1 LCIDKWEVVVMSI
14 AKYLEHTLLKPEAT
28 VQDITKLCAEA
39 KEYKLG
45 GVCINACYVGL
56 AHKLL
61 AGTDVK
67 IVTVV
72 GFPLGADRAEV
83 KALATK
89 LAVQEDQCDEV
100 DMVINMSA
108 FKSGNYEE
116 VVADIAAVVE
126 AAKPYA
132 VKVIIE
138 TCLLTDEEKF
148 KACEFVAKGGAAFVK
163 TSTGFNKGGAT
174 VHDVEILAREA
185 KRYGI
190 GVKAAGGIR
199 DYETAKAMIAAGADR
214 IGTSAGV
221 AICQDEAKA
230 MGGGL
235 PK

>member
-1 LCIDKWEVVVMSI
+1 MSV

-28 VQDITKLCAEA
+28 VTDIMKLCAEA
-39 KEYKLG
+39 KEYNLG
-45 GVCINACYVGL
+45 GVCVNTCYAGL
-56 AHKLL
+56 ARHLL
-61 AGTDVK
+61 TGTDVK
-67 IVTVV
+67 VVTVV
-72 GFPLGADRAEV
+72 GFPLGADRSEV

-89 LAVQEDQCDEV
+89 LAVDEDHVDEV
-100 DMVINMSA
+100 DMVMNMSA
-108 FKSGNYEE
+108 FKSGNYDG
-116 VVADIAAVVE
+116 VVEDIAAVVE

-132 VKVIIE
+132 VKGIIE
-138 TCLLTDEEKF
+138 TCLLTDEEKV
-148 KACEFVAKGGAAFVK
+148 KACELVAKGGATFVK
-163 TSTGFNKGGAT
+163 TSTGFSKGGAT
-174 VHDVEILAREA
+174 LHDVEILAREA

-221 AICQDEAKA
+221 AICEDEAKA

>member
-1 LCIDKWEVVVMSI
+1 MSI

-28 VQDITKLCAEA
+28 VTDIMKLCAEA
-39 KEYKLG
+39 KEYNLG
-45 GVCINACYVGL
+45 GVCVNTCYAGL
-56 AHKLL
+56 ARHLL
-61 AGTDVK
+61 TGTDVK

-72 GFPLGADRAEV
+72 GFPLGADRSEV

-89 LAVQEDQCDEV
+89 LAVDEDHVDEV
-100 DMVINMSA
+100 DMVMNMSA
-108 FKSGNYEE
+108 FKSGNYDG
-116 VVADIAAVVE
+116 VVEDIAVVVE

-138 TCLLTDEEKF
+138 TCLLTDEEKV
-148 KACEFVAKGGAAFVK
+148 KACELVAKGGAAFVK
-163 TSTGFNKGGAT
+163 TSTGFSKGGAT
-174 VHDVEILAREA
+174 THDVEILAREA

-199 DYETAKAMIAAGADR
+199 DYEAAKAMIAAGADR

-221 AICQDEAKA
+221 AICEDEAKA

>member
-1 LCIDKWEVVVMSI
+1 MSI

-28 VQDITKLCAEA
+28 VTDIMKLCAEA
-39 KEYKLG
+39 KEYNLG
-45 GVCINACYVGL
+45 GVCVNTCYAGL
-56 AHKLL
+56 ARHLL
-61 AGTDVK
+61 TGTDVK

-72 GFPLGADRAEV
+72 GFPLGADRSEV

-89 LAVQEDQCDEV
+89 LAVDEDHVDEV
-100 DMVINMSA
+100 DMVMNMSA
-108 FKSGNYEE
+108 FKSGNYDG
-116 VVADIAAVVE
+116 VVEDIAAVVE

-138 TCLLTDEEKF
+138 TCLLTDEEKV
-148 KACEFVAKGGAAFVK
+148 KACELVAKGGAAFVK
-163 TSTGFNKGGAT
+163 TSTGFSKGGAT
-174 VHDVEILAREA
+174 LHDVEILAREA

-199 DYETAKAMIAAGADR
+199 DYETAKAMIAIGADR

-221 AICQDEAKA
+221 AICEDEAKA

>member
-1 LCIDKWEVVVMSI
+1 MSI

-28 VQDITKLCAEA
+28 VTDIMKLCAEA
-39 KEYKLG
+39 KEYNLG
-45 GVCINACYVGL
+45 GVCVNTCYAGL
-56 AHKLL
+56 ARHLL
-61 AGTDVK
+61 TGTDVK

-72 GFPLGADRAEV
+72 GFPLGADRSEV

-89 LAVQEDQCDEV
+89 LAVDEDHVDEV
-100 DMVINMSA
+100 DMVMNMSA
-108 FKSGNYEE
+108 FKSGNYDG
-116 VVADIAAVVE
+116 VVEDIAAVVE

-138 TCLLTDEEKF
+138 TCLLTDEEKV
-148 KACEFVAKGGAAFVK
+148 KACELVAKGGAAFVK
-163 TSTGFNKGGAT
+163 TSTGFSKGGAT
-174 VHDVEILAREA
+174 THDVEILAREA

-221 AICQDEAKA
+221 AICEDEAKA

>member
-1 LCIDKWEVVVMSI
+1 MSI

-28 VQDITKLCAEA
+28 VTDIMKLCAEA
-39 KEYKLG
+39 KEYNLG
-45 GVCINACYVGL
+45 GVCVNTCYAGL
-56 AHKLL
+56 ARHLL
-61 AGTDVK
+61 TGTDVK

-72 GFPLGADRAEV
+72 GFPLGADRSEV

-89 LAVQEDQCDEV
+89 LAVDEDHVDEV
-100 DMVINMSA
+100 DMVMNMSA
-108 FKSGNYEE
+108 FKSGNYGG
-116 VVADIAAVVE
+116 VVEDIAAVVE

-138 TCLLTDEEKF
+138 TCLLSDEEKV
-148 KACEFVAKGGAAFVK
+148 KACELVAKGGAAFVK
-163 TSTGFNKGGAT
+163 TSTGFSKGGAT
-174 VHDVEILAREA
+174 LHDVEILAREA

-221 AICQDEAKA
+221 AICEDEAKA

>member
-1 LCIDKWEVVVMSI
+1 MSI

-28 VQDITKLCAEA
+28 VTDIMKLCAEA
-39 KEYKLG
+39 KEYNLG
-45 GVCINACYVGL
+45 GVCVNTCYAGL
-56 AHKLL
+56 ARHLL
-61 AGTDVK
+61 TGTDVK

-72 GFPLGADRAEV
+72 GFPLGADRSEV

-89 LAVQEDQCDEV
+89 LAVDEDHVDEV
-100 DMVINMSA
+100 DMVMNMSA
-108 FKSGNYEE
+108 FKSGNYDG
-116 VVADIAAVVE
+116 VVEDIAAVVE

-138 TCLLTDEEKF
+138 TCLLTDEEKV
-148 KACEFVAKGGAAFVK
+148 KACELVAKGGAAFVK
-163 TSTGFNKGGAT
+163 TSTGFSKGGAT
-174 VHDVEILAREA
+174 IHDVEILAREA

-221 AICQDEAKA
+221 AICEDEAKA

>member
-1 LCIDKWEVVVMSI
+1 MSI

-28 VQDITKLCAEA
+28 VTDIMKLCAEA
-39 KEYKLG
+39 KEYNLG
-45 GVCINACYVGL
+45 GVCVNTCYAGL
-56 AHKLL
+56 ARHLL
-61 AGTDVK
+61 TGTDVK

-72 GFPLGADRAEV
+72 GFPLGADRSEV

-89 LAVQEDQCDEV
+89 LAVDEDHVDEV
-100 DMVINMSA
+100 DMVMNMSA
-108 FKSGNYEE
+108 FKSGNYDG
-116 VVADIAAVVE
+116 VVEDIAAVVE

-138 TCLLTDEEKF
+138 TCLLSDEEKI
-148 KACEFVAKGGAAFVK
+148 KACELVAKGGAAFVK
-163 TSTGFNKGGAT
+163 TSTGFSKGGAT
-174 VHDVEILAREA
+174 THDVEILACEA

-221 AICQDEAKA
+221 AICEDEAKA

>member
-1 LCIDKWEVVVMSI
+1 MSI

-28 VQDITKLCAEA
+28 VTDIMKLCAEA
-39 KEYKLG
+39 KEYNLG
-45 GVCINACYVGL
+45 GVCVNTCYAGL
-56 AHKLL
+56 ARHLL
-61 AGTDVK
+61 TGTDVK

-72 GFPLGADRAEV
+72 GFPLGADRSEV

-89 LAVQEDQCDEV
+89 LAVDEDHVDEV
-100 DMVINMSA
+100 DMVMNMSA
-108 FKSGNYEE
+108 FKSGNYDG
-116 VVADIAAVVE
+116 VVEDIAAVVE

-138 TCLLTDEEKF
+138 TCLLTDEEKV
-148 KACEFVAKGGAAFVK
+148 KACELVAKGGAAFVK
-163 TSTGFNKGGAT
+163 TSTGFSKGGAT
-174 VHDVEILAREA
+174 LHDVEILAREA

-199 DYETAKAMIAAGADR
+199 DYERAKAMIAAGADR

-221 AICQDEAKA
+221 AICEDEAKA

>member
-1 LCIDKWEVVVMSI
+1 MVSI

-28 VQDITKLCAEA
+28 VTDIMKLCAEA
-39 KEYKLG
+39 KEYNLG
-45 GVCINACYVGL
+45 GVCVNTCYAGL
-56 AHKLL
+56 ARHLL
-61 AGTDVK
+61 TGTDVK
-67 IVTVV
+67 VVTVV
-72 GFPLGADRAEV
+72 GFPLGADRSEV

-89 LAVQEDQCDEV
+89 LAVDEDHVDEV
-100 DMVINMSA
+100 DMVMNMSA
-108 FKSGNYEE
+108 FKSGNYYG
-116 VVADIAAVVE
+116 VVEDIAAVVE

-138 TCLLTDEEKF
+138 TCLLSDEEKV
-148 KACEFVAKGGAAFVK
+148 KACELVAKGGAAFVK
-163 TSTGFNKGGAT
+163 TSTGFSKGGAT
-174 VHDVEILAREA
+174 THDVEILAREA

-221 AICQDEAKA
+221 AICEDEAKA

>member
-1 LCIDKWEVVVMSI
+1 MSI

-28 VQDITKLCAEA
+28 VTDIMKLCAEA
-39 KEYKLG
+39 KEYNLG
-45 GVCINACYVGL
+45 GVCVNTCYAGL
-56 AHKLL
+56 ARHLL
-61 AGTDVK
+61 TGTDVK

-72 GFPLGADRAEV
+72 GFPLGADRSEV

-89 LAVQEDQCDEV
+89 LAVDEDHVDEV
-100 DMVINMSA
+100 DMVMNMSA
-108 FKSGNYEE
+108 FKSGNYDG
-116 VVADIAAVVE
+116 VVEDIAAVVE

-138 TCLLTDEEKF
+138 TCLLTDEEKV
-148 KACEFVAKGGAAFVK
+148 KACELVAKGGAAFVK
-163 TSTGFNKGGAT
+163 TSTGFSKGGAT
-174 VHDVEILAREA
+174 LHDVEILAREA

-199 DYETAKAMIAAGADR
+199 DYETAKAMIAVGADR

-221 AICQDEAKA
+221 AICEDEAKA

>member
-1 LCIDKWEVVVMSI
+1 MSI

-28 VQDITKLCAEA
+28 VTDIMNLCAEA
-39 KEYKLG
+39 KEYNLG
-45 GVCINACYVGL
+45 GVCVNTCYAGL
-56 AHKLL
+56 ARHLL
-61 AGTDVK
+61 TGTDVK

-72 GFPLGADRAEV
+72 GFPLGADRSEV

-89 LAVQEDQCDEV
+89 LAVDEDHVDEV
-100 DMVINMSA
+100 DMVMNMSA
-108 FKSGNYEE
+108 FKSGNYDG
-116 VVADIAAVVE
+116 VVEDIAAVVE

-138 TCLLTDEEKF
+138 TCLLTDEEKV
-148 KACEFVAKGGAAFVK
+148 KACELVAKGGAAFVK
-163 TSTGFNKGGAT
+163 TSTGFSKGGAT
-174 VHDVEILAREA
+174 THDVEILAREA

-221 AICQDEAKA
+221 AICEDEAKA

>member
-1 LCIDKWEVVVMSI
+1 MSI

-28 VQDITKLCAEA
+28 VTDIMKLCAEA
-39 KEYKLG
+39 KEYNLG
-45 GVCINACYVGL
+45 GVCVNTCYAGL
-56 AHKLL
+56 ARHLL
-61 AGTDVK
+61 TGTDVK

-72 GFPLGADRAEV
+72 GFPLGADRSEV

-89 LAVQEDQCDEV
+89 LAVDEDHVDEV
-100 DMVINMSA
+100 DMVMNMSA
-108 FKSGNYEE
+108 FKSGNYDG
-116 VVADIAAVVE
+116 VVEDIAAVVE

-138 TCLLTDEEKF
+138 TCLLSDEEKV
-148 KACEFVAKGGAAFVK
+148 KACELVAKGGAAFVK
-163 TSTGFNKGGAT
+163 TSTGFSKGGAT
-174 VHDVEILAREA
+174 LHDVEILAREA

-221 AICQDEAKA
+221 AICEDEAKA

>member
-1 LCIDKWEVVVMSI
+1 MSI

-28 VQDITKLCAEA
+28 VTDIMKLCAEA
-39 KEYKLG
+39 KEYNLG
-45 GVCINACYVGL
+45 GVCVNTCYAGL
-56 AHKLL
+56 ARHLL
-61 AGTDVK
+61 TGTDVK

-72 GFPLGADRAEV
+72 GFPLGADRSEV

-89 LAVQEDQCDEV
+89 LAVDEDHVDEV

-108 FKSGNYEE
+108 FKSGNYDG
-116 VVADIAAVVE
+116 VVEDIAAVVE

-138 TCLLTDEEKF
+138 TCLLTDEEKV
-148 KACEFVAKGGAAFVK
+148 KACELVAKGGAAFVK
-163 TSTGFNKGGAT
+163 TSTGFSKGGAT
-174 VHDVEILAREA
+174 THDVEILAREA

-221 AICQDEAKA
+221 AICEDEAKA

>member
-1 LCIDKWEVVVMSI
+1 MSI

-28 VQDITKLCAEA
+28 VTDIMKLCAEA
-39 KEYKLG
+39 KEYNLG
-45 GVCINACYVGL
+45 GVCVNTCYAGL
-56 AHKLL
+56 ARHLL
-61 AGTDVK
+61 TGTDVK

-72 GFPLGADRAEV
+72 GFPLGADRSEV

-89 LAVQEDQCDEV
+89 LAVDEDHVDEV
-100 DMVINMSA
+100 DMVMNLSA
-108 FKSGNYEE
+108 FKSGNYDG
-116 VVADIAAVVE
+116 VVEDIAAVVE

-138 TCLLTDEEKF
+138 TCLLTDEEKV
-148 KACEFVAKGGAAFVK
+148 KACELVAKGGAAFVK
-163 TSTGFNKGGAT
+163 TSTGFSKGGAT
-174 VHDVEILAREA
+174 THDVEILAREA

-221 AICQDEAKA
+221 AICEDEAKA

>member
-1 LCIDKWEVVVMSI
+1 MSI

-28 VQDITKLCAEA
+28 VTDIMKLCAEA
-39 KEYKLG
+39 KEYNLG
-45 GVCINACYVGL
+45 GVCVNTCYAGL
-56 AHKLL
+56 ARHLL
-61 AGTDVK
+61 TGTDVK

-72 GFPLGADRAEV
+72 GFPLGADRSEV

-89 LAVQEDQCDEV
+89 LAVDEDHVDEV
-100 DMVINMSA
+100 DMVMNMSA
-108 FKSGNYEE
+108 FKSGNYDG
-116 VVADIAAVVE
+116 VVEDIAAVVE

-138 TCLLTDEEKF
+138 TCLLTDEEKV
-148 KACEFVAKGGAAFVK
+148 KACELVAKGGAAFVK
-163 TSTGFNKGGAT
+163 TSTGFSKGGAT
-174 VHDVEILAREA
+174 THDVEILAREA

-199 DYETAKAMIAAGADR
+199 DYETAKAMIAAGAER

-221 AICQDEAKA
+221 AICEDEAKA
-230 MGGGL
+230 MGGGM

>member
-1 LCIDKWEVVVMSI
+1 MSI

-28 VQDITKLCAEA
+28 VTDIMKLCAEA
-39 KEYKLG
+39 KEYNLG
-45 GVCINACYVGL
+45 GVCVNTCYAGL
-56 AHKLL
+56 ARHLL
-61 AGTDVK
+61 TGTDVK

-72 GFPLGADRAEV
+72 GFPLGADRSEV

-89 LAVQEDQCDEV
+89 LAVDEDHVDEV
-100 DMVINMSA
+100 DMVMHMSA
-108 FKSGNYEE
+108 FKSGNYDG
-116 VVADIAAVVE
+116 VVEDIAAVVE

-138 TCLLTDEEKF
+138 TCLLTDEEKV
-148 KACEFVAKGGAAFVK
+148 KACELVAKGGAAFVK
-163 TSTGFNKGGAT
+163 TSTGFSKGGAT
-174 VHDVEILAREA
+174 THDVEILAREA

-221 AICQDEAKA
+221 AICEDEAKA

>member
-1 LCIDKWEVVVMSI
+1 MSI

-28 VQDITKLCAEA
+28 VTDIMKLCAEA
-39 KEYKLG
+39 KEYNLG
-45 GVCINACYVGL
+45 GVCVNTCYAGL
-56 AHKLL
+56 ARHLL
-61 AGTDVK
+61 TGTDVK

-72 GFPLGADRAEV
+72 GFPLGADRSEV

-89 LAVQEDQCDEV
+89 LAVDEDHVDEV
-100 DMVINMSA
+100 DMVMNMSA
-108 FKSGNYEE
+108 FKSGNYDG
-116 VVADIAAVVE
+116 VVEDIAAVVE

-138 TCLLTDEEKF
+138 TCLLTDEEKV
-148 KACEFVAKGGAAFVK
+148 KACELVAKGGAAFVK
-163 TSTGFNKGGAT
+163 TSTGFSKGGAT
-174 VHDVEILAREA
+174 LHDVEILAREA

-199 DYETAKAMIAAGADR
+199 GYETAKAMIAAGADR

-221 AICQDEAKA
+221 AICEDEAKA

>member
-1 LCIDKWEVVVMSI
+1 MSI
-14 AKYLEHTLLKPEAT
+14 TKYLEHTLLKPEAT
-28 VQDITKLCAEA
+28 VTDIMKLCAEA
-39 KEYKLG
+39 KEYNLG
-45 GVCINACYVGL
+45 GVCVNPCYAGL
-56 AHKLL
+56 ACHLL
-61 AGTDVK
+61 TGTDVK

-72 GFPLGADRAEV
+72 GFPLGADRSEV

-89 LAVQEDQCDEV
+89 LAVDEDHVDEV
-100 DMVINMSA
+100 DMVMNMSA
-108 FKSGNYEE
+108 FKSGNYDG
-116 VVADIAAVVE
+116 VVEDIAAVVE

-138 TCLLTDEEKF
+138 TCLLTDEEKV
-148 KACEFVAKGGAAFVK
+148 KACELVAKGGAAFVK
-163 TSTGFNKGGAT
+163 TSTGFSKGGAT
-174 VHDVEILAREA
+174 THDVEILAREA

-221 AICQDEAKA
+221 AICEDEAKA

>member
-1 LCIDKWEVVVMSI
+1 MSI

-28 VQDITKLCAEA
+28 VTDIMKLCAEA
-39 KEYKLG
+39 KEYNLG
-45 GVCINACYVGL
+45 GVCVNTCYAGL
-56 AHKLL
+56 ARHLL
-61 AGTDVK
+61 TGTDVK

-72 GFPLGADRAEV
+72 GFPLGADRSEV

-89 LAVQEDQCDEV
+89 LAVDEDHVDEV
-100 DMVINMSA
+100 DLVMNLSA
-108 FKSGNYEE
+108 FKSGNYDG
-116 VVADIAAVVE
+116 VVEDIAAVVE

-138 TCLLTDEEKF
+138 TCLLTDEEKV
-148 KACEFVAKGGAAFVK
+148 KACELVAKGGAAFVK
-163 TSTGFNKGGAT
+163 TSTGFSKGGAT
-174 VHDVEILAREA
+174 LHDVEILAREA

-190 GVKAAGGIR
+190 GVKAAAGIR

-221 AICQDEAKA
+221 AICEDEAKA

>member
-1 LCIDKWEVVVMSI
+1 MSI

-28 VQDITKLCAEA
+28 VTDIMKLCAEA
-39 KEYKLG
+39 KEYNLG
-45 GVCINACYVGL
+45 GVCVNTCYAGL
-56 AHKLL
+56 ARHLL
-61 AGTDVK
+61 TGTDVK

-72 GFPLGADRAEV
+72 GFPLGADRSEV

-89 LAVQEDQCDEV
+89 LAVDEDHVDEV
-100 DMVINMSA
+100 DMVMNMSA
-108 FKSGNYEE
+108 FKSGNYDG
-116 VVADIAAVVE
+116 VVEDIAAVVE

-138 TCLLTDEEKF
+138 TCLLTDEEKV
-148 KACEFVAKGGAAFVK
+148 KACELVAKGGAAFVK
-163 TSTGFNKGGAT
+163 TSTGFSKGGAT
-174 VHDVEILAREA
+174 IHDVEILAREA

-221 AICQDEAKA
+221 AICEDEEKA

>member
-1 LCIDKWEVVVMSI
+1 MSI

-28 VQDITKLCAEA
+28 VTDIMKLCAEA
-39 KEYKLG
+39 KEYNLG
-45 GVCINACYVGL
+45 GVCVNTCYAGL
-56 AHKLL
+56 ARHLL
-61 AGTDVK
+61 TCTDVK

-72 GFPLGADRAEV
+72 GFPLGADRSEV

-89 LAVQEDQCDEV
+89 LAVDEDHVDEV
-100 DMVINMSA
+100 DMVMNMSA
-108 FKSGNYEE
+108 FKSGNYDG
-116 VVADIAAVVE
+116 VVEDIAAVVE

-138 TCLLTDEEKF
+138 TCLLTDEEKV
-148 KACEFVAKGGAAFVK
+148 KACELVAKGGAAFVK
-163 TSTGFNKGGAT
+163 TSTGFSKGGAT
-174 VHDVEILAREA
+174 LHDVEILAREA

-214 IGTSAGV
+214 IGTSADV
-221 AICQDEAKA
+221 AICEDEAKA

>member
-1 LCIDKWEVVVMSI
+1 MVSI

-28 VQDITKLCAEA
+28 VTDIMKLCAEA
-39 KEYKLG
+39 KEYNLG
-45 GVCINACYVGL
+45 GVCVNTCYAGL
-56 AHKLL
+56 ARHLL
-61 AGTDVK
+61 TGTDVK

-72 GFPLGADRAEV
+72 GFPLGADRSEV

-89 LAVQEDQCDEV
+89 LAVDEDHVDEV
-100 DMVINMSA
+100 DMVMNMSA
-108 FKSGNYEE
+108 FKSGNYDG
-116 VVADIAAVVE
+116 VVEDIAAVVE

-138 TCLLTDEEKF
+138 TCLLSDEEKV
-148 KACEFVAKGGAAFVK
+148 KACELVAKGGAAFVK
-163 TSTGFNKGGAT
+163 TSTGFSKGGAT
-174 VHDVEILAREA
+174 LHDVEILAREA

-221 AICQDEAKA
+221 AICEDEAKA

>member
-1 LCIDKWEVVVMSI
+1 MSI

-28 VQDITKLCAEA
+28 VTDIMKLCAEA
-39 KEYKLG
+39 KEYNLG
-45 GVCINACYVGL
+45 GVCVNTCYAGL
-56 AHKLL
+56 ARHLL
-61 AGTDVK
+61 TGTDVK

-72 GFPLGADRAEV
+72 GFPLGADRSEV

-89 LAVQEDQCDEV
+89 LAVDEDHVDEV
-100 DMVINMSA
+100 DMVMNMSA
-108 FKSGNYEE
+108 FKSGNYDG
-116 VVADIAAVVE
+116 VVEDIAAVVE

-132 VKVIIE
+132 VKVIID
-138 TCLLTDEEKF
+138 TCLLSDEEKV
-148 KACEFVAKGGAAFVK
+148 KACELVAKGGAAFVK
-163 TSTGFNKGGAT
+163 TSTGFSKGGAT
-174 VHDVEILAREA
+174 LHDVEILAREA

-199 DYETAKAMIAAGADR
+199 DDETAKAMIATGADR

-221 AICQDEAKA
+221 AICEDEAKA

>member
-1 LCIDKWEVVVMSI
+1 MSI

-28 VQDITKLCAEA
+28 VTDIMKLCAEA
-39 KEYKLG
+39 KEYNLG
-45 GVCINACYVGL
+45 GVCVNTCYAGL
-56 AHKLL
+56 ARHLL
-61 AGTDVK
+61 TGTDVK

-72 GFPLGADRAEV
+72 GFPLGADRSEV

-89 LAVQEDQCDEV
+89 LAVDEDHVDEV
-100 DMVINMSA
+100 DMVMNMSA
-108 FKSGNYEE
+108 FKSGNYDG
-116 VVADIAAVVE
+116 VVEDITAVVE

-138 TCLLTDEEKF
+138 TCLLSDEEKV
-148 KACEFVAKGGAAFVK
+148 KACELVAKGGAAFVK
-163 TSTGFNKGGAT
+163 TSTGFSKGGAT
-174 VHDVEILAREA
+174 THDVEILAREA

-221 AICQDEAKA
+221 AICEDEAKA
-230 MGGGL
+230 MGGGV

>member
-1 LCIDKWEVVVMSI
+1 MSI

-28 VQDITKLCAEA
+28 VTDIMKLCAEA
-39 KEYKLG
+39 KEYNLG
-45 GVCINACYVGL
+45 GVCVNTCYAGL
-56 AHKLL
+56 ARHLL
-61 AGTDVK
+61 TGTDVK
-67 IVTVV
+67 IITVV
-72 GFPLGADRAEV
+72 GFPLGADRSEV

-89 LAVQEDQCDEV
+89 LAVDEDHVDEV
-100 DMVINMSA
+100 DMVMNMSA
-108 FKSGNYEE
+108 FKSGNYDG
-116 VVADIAAVVE
+116 VVEDIAAVVE

-138 TCLLTDEEKF
+138 TCLLTDEEKV
-148 KACEFVAKGGAAFVK
+148 KACELVAKGGAAFVK
-163 TSTGFNKGGAT
+163 TSTGFSKGGAT
-174 VHDVEILAREA
+174 LHDVEILAREA
-185 KRYGI
+185 TRYGI

-221 AICQDEAKA
+221 AICEDEAKA

>member
-1 LCIDKWEVVVMSI
+1 MSI

-28 VQDITKLCAEA
+28 VTDIMKLCAEA
-39 KEYKLG
+39 KEYNLG
-45 GVCINACYVGL
+45 GVCVNTCYAGL
-56 AHKLL
+56 ARHLL
-61 AGTDVK
+61 TGTDVK

-72 GFPLGADRAEV
+72 GFPLGADRSEV

-89 LAVQEDQCDEV
+89 LAVDEDHVDEV
-100 DMVINMSA
+100 DMVMNMSA
-108 FKSGNYEE
+108 FKSGNYDG
-116 VVADIAAVVE
+116 VVEDIAAVVE

-138 TCLLTDEEKF
+138 TCLLSDEEKV
-148 KACEFVAKGGAAFVK
+148 KACELVAKGGAAFVK
-163 TSTGFNKGGAT
+163 TSTGFSKGGAT
-174 VHDVEILAREA
+174 LQAVEILAREA

-221 AICQDEAKA
+221 AICEDEAKA

>member
-1 LCIDKWEVVVMSI
+1 MSI
-14 AKYLEHTLLKPEAT
+14 TKYLEHTLLKPEAT
-28 VQDITKLCAEA
+28 VTDIMKLCAEA
-39 KEYKLG
+39 KEYNLG
-45 GVCINACYVGL
+45 GVCVNTCYAGL
-56 AHKLL
+56 ARHLL
-61 AGTDVK
+61 TGTDVK

-72 GFPLGADRAEV
+72 GFPLGADRSEV

-89 LAVQEDQCDEV
+89 LAVDEDHVDEV
-100 DMVINMSA
+100 DMVMNMSA
-108 FKSGNYEE
+108 FKSGNYDG
-116 VVADIAAVVE
+116 VVEDIAAVVE

-138 TCLLTDEEKF
+138 TCLLTDEEKV
-148 KACEFVAKGGAAFVK
+148 KACELVAKGGAAFVK
-163 TSTGFNKGGAT
+163 TSTGFSKGGAT
-174 VHDVEILAREA
+174 LHDVEILAREA

-221 AICQDEAKA
+221 AICEDEAKA

>member
-1 LCIDKWEVVVMSI
+1 MSI

-28 VQDITKLCAEA
+28 VTDIMKLCAEA
-39 KEYKLG
+39 KEYNLG
-45 GVCINACYVGL
+45 GVCVNTCYAGL
-56 AHKLL
+56 ARHLL
-61 AGTDVK
+61 TGTDVK

-72 GFPLGADRAEV
+72 GFPLGADRSEV

-89 LAVQEDQCDEV
+89 LAVDEDHVDEV
-100 DMVINMSA
+100 DMVMNMSA
-108 FKSGNYEE
+108 FKSGNYDG
-116 VVADIAAVVE
+116 VVEDIATVVE

-138 TCLLTDEEKF
+138 TCLLSDEEKIT
-148 KACEFVAKGGAAFVK
+148 ACELVAKGGAAFVK
-163 TSTGFNKGGAT
+163 TSTGFSKGGAT
-174 VHDVEILAREA
+174 LHDVEILAREA

-221 AICQDEAKA
+221 AICEDEAKA

>member
-1 LCIDKWEVVVMSI
+1 MSI

-28 VQDITKLCAEA
+28 VTDIMKLCAEA
-39 KEYKLG
+39 KEYNLG
-45 GVCINACYVGL
+45 GVCVNTCYAGL
-56 AHKLL
+56 ARHLL
-61 AGTDVK
+61 TGTDVK

-72 GFPLGADRAEV
+72 GFPLGADRSEV

-89 LAVQEDQCDEV
+89 LAVDEDHVDEV
-100 DMVINMSA
+100 DMVMNMSA
-108 FKSGNYEE
+108 FKSGNYDG
-116 VVADIAAVVE
+116 VVEDIAAVVE

-138 TCLLTDEEKF
+138 TCLLSDEEKV
-148 KACEFVAKGGAAFVK
+148 KACELVAKGGAAFVK
-163 TSTGFNKGGAT
+163 TSTGFSKGGAT
-174 VHDVEILAREA
+174 LHDVEILAREA
-185 KRYGI
+185 KHYGI

-221 AICQDEAKA
+221 AICEDEAKA